1 VREKIYQVIQEFD
14 PTKDYGISIRPK
26 EPTTPTNSHQK
37 KKTKEDILKKIDH
50 MHVTD
55 GKSFKQIK
63 DYLVQ
68 MQTDGIIP
76 NMGYDDKE
84 PIYFNNLWNRWK
96 NKNMTRTG

>member
-1 VREKIYQVIQEFD
+1 
-14 PTKDYGISIRPK
+14 
-26 EPTTPTNSHQK
+26 
-37 KKTKEDILKKIDH
+37 

-63 DYLVQ
+63 EDLIQ

-76 NMGYDDKE
+76 NMGYEYKE

-96 NKNMTRTG
+96 NKNIPRTD